1 MWVHMAYKYMEEP
14 AMYSDKVAFS
24 LDDAMHDKDH
34 AIVTLI
40 HSIQ

>member
-1 MWVHMAYKYMEEP
+1 MWVHMAYKYMEKL

-24 LDDAMHDKDH
+24 LDDAMHKDH